1 MPDDAVI
8 RWTADGK
15 SLLVA
20 SLWWEVPLRV
30 EKLDLATGR
39 REPFTTLGPAELTG
53 AVQIAPIAFTDDGK
67 SHAYAV
73 GGWRR
78 ICFWWGGAR

>member
-1 MPDDAVI
+1 M
-8 RWTADGK
+8 ADGR

-20 SLWWEVPLRV
+20 GLWWEVPLRV
-30 EKLDLATGR
+30 EKLDLTTGR

-53 AVQIAPIAFTDDGK
+53 AVQIAPVAFTEDGK

-73 GGWRR
+73 RR
-78 ICFWWGGAR
+78 MASHLFLVGRVE